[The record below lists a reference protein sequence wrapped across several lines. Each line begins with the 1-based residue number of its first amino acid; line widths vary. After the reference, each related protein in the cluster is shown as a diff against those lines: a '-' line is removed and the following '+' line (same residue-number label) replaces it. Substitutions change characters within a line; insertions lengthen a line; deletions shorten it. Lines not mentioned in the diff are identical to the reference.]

1 MRVKYTRL
9 AGTKYSGLALKHLLL
24 AILLAG
30 LSGLSLVASAIDAA
44 PAFADSERQE
54 RYLELVHELR
64 CVVCQNQSIGDS
76 NADLAAD
83 LRHQV
88 RELIQSGKSDDEIK
102 RYMTDRY
109 GDFILYKPR
118 LSPQSLL
125 LWLAP
130 LILLLTAGW
139 FVSRIVQRRAQEP
152 LLDHDP

>member
-1 MRVKYTRL
+1 MTVKPRVL
-9 AGTKYSGLALKHLLL
+9 AGGECSRMTRKQLLRALVLT
-24 AILLAG
+24 G
-30 LSGLSLVASAIDAA
+30 LSALSVAAWAFDAA
-44 PAFADSERQE
+44 PAFADSARQQ
-54 RYLELVHELR
+54 RYLALVHELR

-102 RYMTDRY
+102 HYMTDRY

-139 FVSRIVQRRAQEP
+139 LIKRIVQRRAQEP